1 MRALVQRVSHAG
13 VKINGNPSQ
22 NYIGKGLVVFVGV
35 GKGDTQE
42 NGKKISDKIVNLRV
56 FENESGKLD
65 LSLKEIQ
72 GEILVVSQ
80 FTLYADC
87 SQGRRPDF
95 TQAESPERTKA
106 LYENFVQ
113 NLKESGLPVKEGIF
127 GARMEVELVNDGPL
141 TLSLES

>member
-1 MRALVQRVSHAG
+1 MRALTQRVSRAS
-13 VKINGNPSQ
+13 VKIGAISQ
-22 NYIGKGLVVFVGV
+22 CSIGKGVVIFIGI

-42 NGKKISDKIVNLRV
+42 NGKKLSDKIVNLRV
-56 FENESGKLD
+56 FENESGKMD
-65 LSLKEIQ
+65 KSLKEIQ

-95 TQAESPERTKA
+95 TQAESPERAKT
-106 LYENFVQ
+106 LYENFIQ

-127 GARMEVELVNDGPL
+127 GAKMEVELVNDGPL
-141 TLSLES
+141 TLYLEV